1 MLGDVHIDNI
11 INKNFNYLSIM
22 CLQIDSLLFNFY
34 IIKFVLYKGSLK
46 KRKNTSILFILKR
59 GWREIQ
65 IKIKIDPLMAS
76 SVKKGGIYEFLY
88 KWLV

>member
-59 GWREIQ
+59 GEGNTN
-65 IKIKIDPLMAS
+65 KNKN
-76 SVKKGGIYEFLY
+76 KN
-88 KWLV
+88 

>member
-34 IIKFVLYKGSLK
+34 IIKFVLYKVSLK

-59 GWREIQ
+59 GGREIQ

>member
-59 GWREIQ
+59 GEGNTNKNKNWPF
-65 IKIKIDPLMAS
+65 D
-76 SVKKGGIYEFLY
+76 GFLCQERWY
-88 KWLV
+88 LWVPI

>member
-46 KRKNTSILFILKR
+46 K
-59 GWREIQ
+59 E
-65 IKIKIDPLMAS
+65 KIRAFYS
-76 SVKKGGIYEFLY
+76 Y
-88 KWLV
+88 